1 MEIILYAFYGL
12 VVLVGLFLF
21 IVYAVSFGIDNSKQ
35 VKALR
40 SELKEVKKELKNKME
55 EWEIDY
61 CLLKQ
66 IRARVEQWVAVVVFY
81 SNGSG

>member
-21 IVYAVSFGIDNSKQ
+21 IIYAVSIGIDNSKQ

-40 SELKEVKKELKNKME
+40 SELKDIKKELKDFKENKT
-55 EWEIDY
+55 
-61 CLLKQ
+61 
-66 IRARVEQWVAVVVFY
+66 
-81 SNGSG
+81 

>member
-55 EWEIDY
+55 E
-61 CLLKQ
+61 
-66 IRARVEQWVAVVVFY
+66 
-81 SNGSG
+81 